1 MRFQPEISAPR
12 QKLRGLVLVH
22 LLLGKMRKKQ
32 HLSPGFYG
40 KIKERQPA
48 NQHCKLENK
57 KTQWMIIYNCV
68 DFLF

>member
-12 QKLRGLVLVH
+12 QKLRGLAH

-48 NQHCKLENK
+48 NQRCKLENK
-57 KTQWMIIYNCV
+57 NPV
-68 DFLF
+68 DDYL